1 MHEEVA
7 VLLGKNR
14 IMFLLLV
21 IILLMSGCGSRID
34 NNGSHGGSSGIDNN
48 GNGGSGG
55 NIDGVTPS
63 PKPDPVREQVNGMTL
78 DEKIGQLVMT
88 GVDGYVSDEHSEQLI
103 SQYHVGGFVILGQ
116 NVKNT
121 DQVLEL
127 INSLKA
133 ANTGAGNRVPL
144 FIGVDQEGGRVS
156 RMPGEFVRIPA
167 AKTIG
172 AADSEDFS
180 YKVGSLLAQEVK
192 AFGYNVDFAPVLD
205 INSNPKNPVIGD
217 RALSSKPEVVSR
229 LGVETMKGIR
239 SQNIIPVVKHFP
251 GHGDT
256 SVDSHTGLPVL
267 DFDMERLRSFEL
279 LPFAEAIKNDADA
292 VMVAH
297 ILFPKI
303 DSQYPASM
311 SESIITGILKKE
323 LSFKGLVLT
332 DDMAMGAI
340 AKNYDAGAAAVRSVN
355 AGADIVLVCHDFD
368 REKAVIEA
376 LKKAAESG
384 EIKSERLDDSVYK
397 ILQLKQKYRITDE
410 KVPSVD
416 VKGINDQIRAVL
428 DSRAKK

>member
-21 IILLMSGCGSRID
+21 IILLMSGCGGRID
-34 NNGSHGGSSGIDNN
+34 NNGSQGGSTGIDNN

-121 DQVLEL
+121 NQVLEL

-156 RMPGEFVRIPA
+156 RMPGEFVKIPA

-323 LSFKGLVLT
+323 LGFKGLVLT

-340 AKNYDAGAAAVRSVN
+340 IKNYDSGAAAVRSIN

-397 ILQLKQKYRITDE
+397 ILQLKQKYMITDE

-416 VKGINDQIRAVL
+416 VKGINDQIKAVL
-428 DSRAKK
+428 NSHAKK